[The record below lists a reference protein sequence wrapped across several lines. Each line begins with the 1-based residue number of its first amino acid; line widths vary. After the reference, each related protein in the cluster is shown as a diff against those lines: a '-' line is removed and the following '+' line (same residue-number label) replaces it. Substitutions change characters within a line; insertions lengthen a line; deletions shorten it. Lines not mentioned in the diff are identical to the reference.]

1 MKKTSFFRDW
11 LNQTLAKQFEED
23 ERKKN
28 FTQHKFCLQKF
39 FNHVISFLQR
49 TSTTQNKFLS
59 EKKFFKCET
68 VLIFE
73 WTKSDICKFTTEEER
88 LNEQFTC
95 SCSCWSFWEKKCK
108 SVQYIWIRDCL
119 TSKEVLNLNFGAFLR
134 GPTIVLRGVDAI
146 VRSRMSNFSIFV

>member
-1 MKKTSFFRDW
+1 MKRDRKSDKGHTSKKLKRSEKPNCSFIVLLLNEKNIVFPW
-11 LNQTLAKQFEED
+11 LVESDIGETIWGGR
-23 ERKKN
+23 RKKN

-49 TSTTQNKFLS
+49 ASTTQNKFLS

-88 LNEQFTC
+88 LLDEQITC
-95 SCSCWSFWEKKCK
+95 SCSCWSFWEKKCA
-108 SVQYIWIRDCL
+108 VH
-119 TSKEVLNLNFGAFLR
+119 LN
-134 GPTIVLRGVDAI
+134 
-146 VRSRMSNFSIFV
+146 